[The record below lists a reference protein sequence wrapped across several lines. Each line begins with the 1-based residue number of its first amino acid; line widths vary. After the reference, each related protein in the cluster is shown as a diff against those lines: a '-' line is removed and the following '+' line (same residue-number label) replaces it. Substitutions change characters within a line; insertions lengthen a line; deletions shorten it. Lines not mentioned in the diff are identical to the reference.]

1 MSNQDYVTLN
11 NGYKFPMIG
20 LGTGLAFEDQMKN
33 ALRVAIDYGYRSI
46 DTAYLYTNEVT
57 IGAELENL
65 IKTGKIKREDV
76 FVTSKLPCIA
86 NRAEDVS
93 RFLKTTLKRLRLDYL
108 DLYLIHHP
116 FGIQNVD
123 DEELYN
129 FDENG
134 NSRLDHNTDHESLWK
149 AMEKEVEAG
158 RAKSIGISNFNS
170 VQIDRLLKTA
180 KIPPAVNQIEVHC
193 YLTQKPLVDFCKERK
208 ITPVAFS
215 PLGAPFTTEGKSIK
229 PVLLEHPIV
238 KEIGKKHG
246 KTPGQVLLR
255 FLTQRGIPVI
265 PKSTTPERI
274 RSNFDIQDFTISDE
288 DMKKLF
294 SLNKGEEGR
303 TFHYR
308 ELFKGCENHKE
319 YPFHIPF

>member
-46 DTAYLYTNEVT
+46 DTAYLYTNEVA
-57 IGAELENL
+57 IGEELQNL
-65 IKTGKIKREDV
+65 IKSGKIKREDV
-76 FVTSKLPCIA
+76 FVTS
-86 NRAEDVS
+86 
-93 RFLKTTLKRLRLDYL
+93 KTTLKRLRLDYL

-134 NSRLDHNTDHESLWK
+134 NSRLDHNTDHKSLWK

-170 VQIDRLLKTA
+170 VQIDRLLKSMNYS
-180 KIPPAVNQIEVHC
+180 KN
-193 YLTQKPLVDFCKERK
+193 
-208 ITPVAFS
+208 
-215 PLGAPFTTEGKSIK
+215 IK

-238 KEIGKKHG
+238 QEIGKKHG
-246 KTPGQVLLR
+246 KSPGQVLLR

-288 DMKKLF
+288 DMEKLF
-294 SLNKGEEGR
+294 SLNKGEDGR
-303 TFHYR
+303 TFHYK
-308 ELFKGCENHKE
+308 ELFKGCEKHKE